1 MSLEPNTVLNNRYR
15 IIEQLGRGGMG
26 AVYRAHDANLDVEV
40 AVKENF
46 FVSEESA
53 RQFQRE
59 AHLLFELRHPGLPR
73 VIDHFTVED
82 QGQYLVMDYIE
93 GDDADQLLKL
103 NEGPLEEGLV
113 IRWGLQILDALKYLH
128 SRKPPVIHRD
138 IKPSNIKIATS
149 GRAILVDFGLA
160 KEYDSTK
167 STTVGAKAY
176 TPGFAPPEQYGQ
188 GRTDPRTDIYAF
200 GATLYNL
207 LTNTIPADGL
217 QRAMGQ
223 ARLVPVRDI
232 NPEASPHVTAAIER
246 ATQVKP
252 EERFDSA
259 DTFERALLSARTV
272 VDSTATRIAGVAAPP
287 VAPVAP
293 VPQPRRSR
301 VPLIAGAVVVIAI
314 GVVGTLLLAGSIL
327 GLGGSPQ
334 PTAVPSLTSAP
345 SPTPAPP
352 TAEQPIVL
360 PPPTEEATQP
370 LEPTSTPEPTDVPL
384 PTASPTLSVTPVGS
398 GPGQIAFASERAGL
412 PQIFLIDVNG
422 ENLVQL
428 TTLTDGACQP
438 AWSPDGNRLLFTS
451 PCRQKSN
458 EYSNAAIYVMNAD
471 GSGVAPLISLIG
483 GVYDPAWSRSGIAFT
498 YLETGQPSLWMAE
511 SDGSA
516 PRKITIGTARDRQ
529 ANWSPGEDKL
539 VLMNTSRAGSP
550 TLFWVFSDG
559 SFDGSNPDQVT
570 RDQVSSRPAWSP
582 HGDLVA
588 YTSNQHIWVVPWDS
602 VGFGSVRI
610 SDKGPNDGSSWSPDG
625 QWITFETW
633 RDAANHD
640 IYMMTPNG
648 AQPTRIT
655 SHTASDY
662 HPAWRP

>member
-15 IIEQLGRGGMG
+15 ILEQLGRGGMG

-59 AHLLFELRHPGLPR
+59 AHLLFELRHPALPR
-73 VIDHFTVED
+73 VIDHFIAED

-113 IRWGLQILDALKYLH
+113 IPWGLQILDALKYLH
-128 SRKPPVIHRD
+128 SSKPPVIHRD
-138 IKPSNIKIATS
+138 IKPSNIKIATA

-188 GRTDPRTDIYAF
+188 GRTDHRTDVYAF

-207 LTNTIPADGL
+207 LTNTVPADGL
-217 QRAMGQ
+217 QRAMAQ
-223 ARLVPVRDI
+223 ARLVPVREI
-232 NPEASPHVTAAIER
+232 NPEVSPHVAAAIER

-272 VDSTATRIAGVAAPP
+272 VDSAATRIAGVAAPP

-293 VPQPRRSR
+293 VPQPRRR
-301 VPLIAGAVVVIAI
+301 LIAGAVVVTAI

-327 GLGGSPQ
+327 GIGGSPQ
-334 PTAVPSLTSAP
+334 TTAAPTQPPAPSL
-345 SPTPAPP
+345 TPAPP

-360 PPPTEEATQP
+360 PPPTTQP
-370 LEPTSTPEPTDVPL
+370 PQPTETPEPTDVPL
-384 PTASPTLSVTPVGS
+384 PTSSPTLSVTPLGS
-398 GPGQIAFASERAGL
+398 GSGQIAFASDREGI
-412 PQIFLIDVNG
+412 PQIFVIDVSG
-422 ENLVQL
+422 ENLIQL

-438 AWSPDGNRLLFTS
+438 AWAPDGDRLLFTS

-471 GSGVAPLISLIG
+471 GSSPTPLISLVG
-483 GVYDPAWSRSGIAFT
+483 GVYDAAWSRSGIAFT
-498 YLETGQPSLWMAE
+498 YLENGQPSLWMAGT
-511 SDGSA
+511 DGSA

-582 HGDLVA
+582 LGELIA
-588 YTSNQHIWVVPWDS
+588 YTSNQHIWVVRWDS
-602 VGFGSVRI
+602 VGFGAVRI
-610 SDKGPNDGSSWSPDG
+610 SDRGPNDGPSWSPDG
-625 QWITFETW
+625 QWLAFETW

-640 IYMMTPNG
+640 IYIMTANG
-648 AQPTRIT
+648 GQPTRIT

>member
-15 IIEQLGRGGMG
+15 ILEQLGLGGMG
-26 AVYRAHDANLDVEV
+26 AIYRAHDANLDVEV

-82 QGQYLVMDYIE
+82 EGQYLVMDYIE
-93 GDDADQLLKL
+93 GDDADQLLKV

-113 IRWGLQILDALKYLH
+113 IPWGLQILDALKYLH
-128 SRKPPVIHRD
+128 SSKPPVIHRD

-207 LTNTIPADGL
+207 LTNTVPADGL

-223 ARLVPVRDI
+223 ARLIAVRDL
-232 NPEASPHVTAAIER
+232 NQNVSPHVSAAIER

-252 EERFDSA
+252 ADRFESA
-259 DTFERALLSARTV
+259 DAFEAVLLAEKTV
-272 VDSTATRIAGVAAPP
+272 AESHTTKLAA
-287 VAPVAP
+287 AA
-293 VPQPRRSR
+293 VPQPATAPQPARSKI
-301 VPLIAGAVVVIAI
+301 PLIIGAIVLLAI
-314 GVVGTLLLAGSIL
+314 GIGGTLLLTGNLPGIGS
-327 GLGGSPQ
+327 SPP
-334 PTAVPSLTSAP
+334 PTDTPL
-345 SPTPAPP
+345 PTPAPP
-352 TAEQPIVL
+352 TEEPLVAIAASTSE
-360 PPPTEEATQP
+360 PTETP
-370 LEPTSTPEPTDVPL
+370 NPTETPAPTEVPL
-384 PTASPTLSVTPVGS
+384 PTVSPTPAATSVG
-398 GPGQIAFASERAGL
+398 GGGGQIAFASERAGL
-412 PQIFLIDVNG
+412 PQIFLVDVNG

-438 AWSPDGNRLLFTS
+438 AWSPDGDRLLFTS

-471 GSGVAPLISLIG
+471 GSGVGPLISLIG

-582 HGDLVA
+582 LGDLVA
-588 YTSNQHIWVVPWDS
+588 YTSNQHIWVVNWDS

-625 QWITFETW
+625 QWIAFETW